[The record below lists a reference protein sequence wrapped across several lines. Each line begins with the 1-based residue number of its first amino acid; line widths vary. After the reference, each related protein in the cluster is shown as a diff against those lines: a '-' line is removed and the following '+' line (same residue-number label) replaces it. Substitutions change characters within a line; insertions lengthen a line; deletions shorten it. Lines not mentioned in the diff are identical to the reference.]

1 MGVSEIILLKMVNLL
16 KITGGCFENTY
27 IKILHQKKSCPYG
40 QLD

>member
-27 IKILHQKKSCPYG
+27 IKILHQKKKLP
-40 QLD
+40 LWTA